1 MRKRNLKLPSEKAS
15 PPKRVMTTLHS
26 CMLRIFLLTSP
37 LFLVALTCL
46 PAQGELTSASEKAPI
61 CNACIQAD
69 MSFLASDDLR
79 GRGSATRDEHLAA
92 LFVASQF
99 ASFGLEPGGDAGSFL
114 QKAPLPSPL
123 PGQVQVRLHAYE
135 NVPRTE
141 TWNVVGILRGTHAG
155 KDEEAILLTAHLD
168 HLGVG
173 PNVKGDTIYNGADDD
188 ASGTTAVIELARAL
202 GSRERPRRTILFVL
216 FGSEELGGFGNS
228 YFLKHPP
235 ILLDHIVANLEFEM
249 IGRPDPAIPA
259 NSVWMTGY
267 ERSNLGPELLKHGAN
282 IVADPRPKQ
291 EFFRRSDNYALAKD
305 GVVANTISSFGLHA
319 DYHQPSDDLSHIDFT
334 HMSEVI
340 SSMLKPIV
348 WLANTQ
354 WKPAWNAGGKP

>member
-1 MRKRNLKLPSEKAS
+1 MIERVLNLMTELARQYGCAMTPRHFSMR
-15 PPKRVMTTLHS
+15 
-26 CMLRIFLLTSP
+26 RIFLPVSP
-37 LFLVALTCL
+37 LCLGAMLCLQANGAL
-46 PAQGELTSASEKAPI
+46 ANAGEKPRI
-61 CNACIQAD
+61 CDACIQSD
-69 MSFLASDDLR
+69 MNFFASDELR
-79 GRGSATRDEHLAA
+79 GRGSGTRDEHIAA

-99 ASFGLEPGGDAGSFL
+99 ASFGLEPGGDSGSFL

-123 PGQVQVRLHAYE
+123 PSQVQVRLHAYE

-141 TWNVVGILRGTHAG
+141 TWNVVGILRGSHAG

-202 GSRERPRRTILFVL
+202 VHRKRPRRTILFVL
-216 FGSEELGGFGNS
+216 FGSEELGGFGND

-235 ILLDHIVANLEFEM
+235 VPLDRIVANLEFEM
-249 IGRPDPAIPA
+249 IGRLDPSIPA

-267 ERSNLGPELLKHGAN
+267 ERSNLGSELLKHGAN

-305 GVVANTISSFGLHA
+305 GVVAHTISSFGLHS

-334 HMSEVI
+334 HMKEVI
-340 SSMLKPIV
+340 SSMLKPIE
-348 WLANTQ
+348 WLSNTE
-354 WKPAWNAGGKP
+354 WKPTWNVGGKP

>member
-1 MRKRNLKLPSEKAS
+1 
-15 PPKRVMTTLHS
+15 MTSNQS
-26 CMLRIFLLTSP
+26 CVLRIFLFASTFFVGLP
-37 LFLVALTCL
+37 CL
-46 PAQGELTSASEKAPI
+46 AVRAAQASTVKKTPI
-61 CNACIQAD
+61 CNPCIQAD
-69 MSFLASDDLR
+69 MNFFASDELR
-79 GRGSATRDEHLAA
+79 GRGSGTREEHLTA

-99 ASFGLEPGGDAGSFL
+99 AGFGLEPGGDSGSFL

-123 PGQVQVRLHAYE
+123 PKPVQTRLQAYE

-141 TWNVVGILRGTHAG
+141 TWNVVGILRGTHVG
-155 KDEEAILLTAHLD
+155 KNEEAILLTAHLD

-173 PNVKGDTIYNGADDD
+173 PNVKGDAIYNGADDD

-202 GSRERPRRTILFVL
+202 VHRKRPRRTILFVL

-235 ILLDHIVANLEFEM
+235 IPLNRIVANLEFEM
-249 IGRPDPAIPA
+249 IGRVDPEIPA

-267 ERSNLGPELLKHGAN
+267 ERSNLGAELSKHGAN

-291 EFFRRSDNYALAKD
+291 EFFRRSDNYALAKE
-305 GVVANTISSFGLHA
+305 GVVAHTISSFGLHT

-340 SSMLKPIV
+340 SSMLKPIE

-354 WKPAWNAGGKP
+354 WKPAWNVGGKP

>member
-1 MRKRNLKLPSEKAS
+1 MLASSLYLAALLCVPTLGAQANARRKPS
-15 PPKRVMTTLHS
+15 
-26 CMLRIFLLTSP
+26 
-37 LFLVALTCL
+37 
-46 PAQGELTSASEKAPI
+46 I

-69 MSFLASDDLR
+69 MNFLASDELR
-79 GRGSATRDEHLAA
+79 GRGSATREEHLAA

-123 PGQVQVRLHAYE
+123 PSQVQVRLHAYE
-135 NVPRTE
+135 NVPRRE
-141 TWNVVGILRGTHAG
+141 TWNVVGILRGTHAD
-155 KDEEAILLTAHLD
+155 KDEGAILLTAHLD

-202 GSRERPRRTILFVL
+202 VRRKRPRRTILFVL

-235 ILLDHIVANLEFEM
+235 IPLDHMVANLEFEM
-249 IGRPDPAIPA
+249 IGRIDPAIPA

-305 GVVANTISSFGLHA
+305 GVVAHTISSFGLHA
-319 DYHQPSDDLSHIDFT
+319 DYHRPSDDLSHIDFT

-340 SSMLKPIV
+340 SSMLKPIE
-348 WLANTQ
+348 WLANTL
-354 WKPAWNAGGKP
+354 WKPVWNAGGKP